1 MMIEHFNVVFLREV
15 EIFLTSLEIKA
26 RNKIVFNIDKAR
38 IMLDP
43 NLFKKLNDDI
53 WEYRTSFQSN
63 DYRLLAF
70 WDKTDN
76 QNTLVICTHGFIKKS
91 QKTPKSEIQKALKI
105 RLEYFKA

>member
-1 MMIEHFNVVFLREV
+1 MIEHFNVVFLEEV
-15 EIFLTSLEIKA
+15 EIFLASLTVKE

-38 IMLDP
+38 IMLDS

-53 WEYRTSFQSN
+53 WEFRTTFQSN

-91 QKTPKSEIQKALKI
+91 QRIPKSEIQKALKI
-105 RLEYFKA
+105 RLEYFKP

>member
-1 MMIEHFNVVFLREV
+1 MPAANLKE
-15 EIFLTSLEIKA
+15 

-53 WEYRTSFQSN
+53 WEFRTTFQSI

-91 QKTPKSEIQKALKI
+91 QKTPKSEIQKAMNI
-105 RLEYFKA
+105 RLEYFKAQ

>member
-1 MMIEHFNVVFLREV
+1 MIEHFNVVFLDEAER
-15 EIFLTSLEIKA
+15 FLASLDIKV

-38 IMLDP
+38 TLLDP
-43 NLFKKLNDDI
+43 KLFKKLNDDI
-53 WEYRTSFQSN
+53 WEFRTTFQSN

-76 QNTLVICTHGFIKKS
+76 QNTLVICTHGVVKKS
-91 QKTPKSEIQKALKI
+91 LKMPKSEIRKALKI

>member
-1 MMIEHFNVVFLREV
+1 MIEHFNIVFLREV
-15 EIFLTSLEIKA
+15 EVFLTSLDVKA

-38 IMLDP
+38 IMLDS

-53 WEYRTSFQSN
+53 WEFRTTFQSN

-105 RLEYFKA
+105 RLEYYKG

>member
-1 MMIEHFNVVFLREV
+1 MIEHFNVIFLREV
-15 EIFLTSLEIKA
+15 EIFLTSLDIKA

-43 NLFKKLNDDI
+43 NLFKKLTDDI
-53 WEYRTSFQSN
+53 WEFRTSFQSN

-91 QKTPKSEIQKALKI
+91 QKTPKSEIQKVLKI

>member
-1 MMIEHFNVVFLREV
+1 MMIVHFNVVFLREV
-15 EIFLTSLEIKA
+15 EIFLTSLDIKA

-38 IMLDP
+38 IMLNP

-53 WEYRTSFQSN
+53 WEFRTTFQSN
-63 DYRLLAF
+63 EYRLLAF

-91 QKTPKSEIQKALKI
+91 
-105 RLEYFKA
+105 

>member
-1 MMIEHFNVVFLREV
+1 MIEHFNVVLLREV
-15 EIFLTSLEIKA
+15 EIFLTTLDIKA

-53 WEYRTSFQSN
+53 WELRTSFQSN

-70 WDKTDN
+70 WDKSDN

-105 RLEYFKA
+105 KLEYFKT